1 MNFIAIDLGKIKYS
15 RITAYLIYIVFGLTS
30 SCGASLEVIK
40 SNPIQTNCP
49 NFGTLTLPNGNAEI
63 LYINNLY
70 PLESSI
76 VKIKGNPP
84 PYFFGSDYTYY
95 SKHAFEFIALPGGK
109 VIEKQYATNAL
120 EIDDWERISY
130 FKHAYFKACPEVKE
144 IPFWNKIKVVK
155 DDNETKARVASLV
168 HQKGIQSIIELIQKA
183 STATEIK
190 RYYWI
195 INDLLDEKASIYL
208 KRNFPKYSKYADY
221 KLTWSDGE
229 DSGYRFK
236 ELFRLCLNK
245 NPHTGA
251 SFDKTGFYIKNG
263 DTSQDFEIHMKKKDT
278 GEIDIFGPEFFFHIN
293 EGYITLTGLK
303 QGNIRNAKAWEIIAS
318 EAIRLFSNQIEIE
331 SFDFNFLNKE
341 LIDSLK

>member
-1 MNFIAIDLGKIKYS
+1 MRIALLS
-15 RITAYLIYIVFGLTS
+15 IYIFLHCSCITS
-30 SCGASLEVIK
+30 IESIK
-40 SNPIQTNCP
+40 SKPIAPSCP
-49 NFGTLTLPNGNAEI
+49 NFGMLTLLKNKTEI
-63 LYINNLY
+63 LYTNNLY

-76 VKIKGNPP
+76 IKIKGNSA
-84 PYFFGSDYTYY
+84 PYFFGSDLTYY
-95 SKHAFEFIALPGGK
+95 SKNAFEFISLPDGK

-144 IPFWNKIKVVK
+144 IPFWDKIKVVK
-155 DDNETKARVASLV
+155 DDNETKARATSLV
-168 HQKGIQSIIELIQKA
+168 QQKGIQSLIELTKKA
-183 STATEIK
+183 KTAMEIK

-195 INDLLDEKASIYL
+195 LNEIIDEKASIYL
-208 KRNFPKYSKYADY
+208 KKNFPKYSKYADY

-318 EAIRLFSNQIEIE
+318 QAISIFSNPIEID
-331 SFDFNFLNKE
+331 SFDFNFLNKD